1 MTIKIENETYLSLAE
16 VSELLDLSEG
26 TVLNWASENRIPSI
40 KLGRRRIFNLDSI
53 NQWLKSN
60 IE

>member
-1 MTIKIENETYLSLAE
+1 MIRIENESYLSLAE

-26 TVLNWASENRIPSI
+26 TVLNWVSENRIPSI

>member
-1 MTIKIENETYLSLAE
+1 MIRIENESYLSLAE
-16 VSELLDLSEG
+16 VSKLLDLSEG
-26 TVLNWASENRIPSI
+26 TVLNWVSENRIPSI
-40 KLGRRRIFNLDSI
+40 KLGRRRILNLDSI

>member
-1 MTIKIENETYLSLAE
+1 MIRIENESYLSLTE

-26 TVLNWASENRIPSI
+26 TVLNWVSENRIPSI

>member
-1 MTIKIENETYLSLAE
+1 MIRIENESYLSLAE
-16 VSELLDLSEG
+16 VSKLLDLSEG
-26 TVLNWASENRIPSI
+26 TVLNWVSENRIPSI

>member
-1 MTIKIENETYLSLAE
+1 MIRIENESYLSLAE
-16 VSELLDLSEG
+16 VSELLELSEG
-26 TVLNWASENRIPSI
+26 TVLNWVSENRIPSI